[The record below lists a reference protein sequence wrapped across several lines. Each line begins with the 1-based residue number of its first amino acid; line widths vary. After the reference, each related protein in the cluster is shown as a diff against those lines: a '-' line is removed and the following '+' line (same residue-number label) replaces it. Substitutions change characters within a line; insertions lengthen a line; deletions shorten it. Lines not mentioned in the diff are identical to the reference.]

1 MPTPKE
7 GGKVIQPMSEG
18 WGDMRP
24 GDRVYH
30 YYVDTFSLC
39 GKVGF
44 YPMDSDHLTE
54 QGPELRKQKTD
65 CAPCF
70 KKLEKRRGLAHRPEA
85 RGE

>member
-1 MPTPKE
+1 
-7 GGKVIQPMSEG
+7 MSEEMKEG

-54 QGPELRKQKTD
+54 HTGGYEKPGAKD
-65 CAPCF
+65 CKPCF
-70 KKLEKRRGLAHRPEA
+70 RKLQKRVAGAL
-85 RGE
+85 